1 MYVHVCNITTRNSSG
16 YVHEQHV
23 GHSGNDVELKK
34 FKDGIILYGAT
45 HAQGNGG
52 SIHMSRHRVL
62 LKIVDHS
69 QYRKMITVQSLERPP
84 ENRRDDPRK
93 KKTTSSITRKKL

>member
-1 MYVHVCNITTRNSSG
+1 MTTSMCTYELSVATMMSILIMFTECRNSKIRNIPSG
-16 YVHEQHV
+16 
-23 GHSGNDVELKK
+23 G
-34 FKDGIILYGAT
+34 T
-45 HAQGNGG
+45 HAQGIGG

-69 QYRKMITVQSLERPP
+69 RYRKMIAVQSLERPP

-93 KKTTSSITRKKL
+93 KTTSSITRKKL